1 MNDWQE
7 DLITVEAA
15 GTLDGLF
22 YERVRRTADL
32 TAYRN
37 YNKASRTWVDSSW
50 REVARRVARWR
61 TAIAGEGH
69 EPGERVAIR
78 LRNGLDW
85 VCFDLAALA
94 EGLVSVPL
102 YVEDRPDNIAYILD
116 DAAVKLLLLQNL
128 AQWKKLLPSLQGD
141 ETLQRVLILDTPS
154 EHREKTAA
162 LEGDQRLRFVDD
174 WLPPTAAEMQRR
186 AGDPHGLASIVY
198 TSGTTGRPKGVMLSH
213 YNMLSVAHAAVA
225 SVDCYVGE
233 VFLSFLPL
241 SHSLERTAGY
251 YLPMMAGAIVAHARS
266 VPQLA
271 EDLVQIKPTEMM
283 AVPRIFERVHGRIM
297 EQLEKRPAIARSLFH
312 ATVRI
317 GWRDFLHRQGRAS
330 WSPLLL
336 IYPLLK
342 KLVGDN
348 VTAKLG
354 GNIRYAICGGAALP
368 FRVAKT
374 FIGLGLEILQGY
386 GLTET
391 SPIISVNRPGNND
404 PASVGEPCRGIE
416 ARIGENDELVVKSPG
431 IMLGY
436 WNNHAATAEMI
447 DPDGWLHTGDQARI
461 EGGRIYITGRIKDVL
476 VLSNGEK
483 VPPVDMEA
491 AICLDPLFDQALV
504 VGEARPSLGAVVVL
518 NSDLWFGF
526 AGELGLDPFA
536 RDSLENERLHRKVL
550 SRLQKQLHE
559 FPGYAKIRRVILAL
573 EPWTVEDDLVTP
585 TLKVKRARVLERF
598 ADRIEALY
606 DQ

>member
-1 MNDWQE
+1 MNDLQE

-22 YERVRRTADL
+22 YERVRRTPDL
-32 TAYRN
+32 TAYRS
-37 YNKASRTWVDSSW
+37 YDRASRTWVDSSW

-61 TAIAGEGH
+61 SAVAGEGL
-69 EPGERVAIR
+69 ESGERVAIR

-85 VCFDLAALA
+85 VCFDLAVLA

-102 YVEDRPDNIAYILD
+102 YIEDRPDNIAYILD

-128 AQWKKLLPSLQGD
+128 PQWKKLLPSLQD
-141 ETLQRVLILDTPS
+141 NNTLKRVLILDAPS
-154 EHREKTAA
+154 ADQEKAAA
-162 LEGDQRLRFVDD
+162 LAHDQRLRFVDD
-174 WLPPTAAEMQRR
+174 WLPATAAEMQRSQ
-186 AGDPHGLASIVY
+186 GDPRSLASIVY

-241 SHSLERTAGY
+241 SHTLERTAGY
-251 YLPMMAGAIVAHARS
+251 YLPMMAGAVVAHARS

-271 EDLVQIKPTEMM
+271 EDLVQVKPTAMM

-297 EQLEKRPAIARSLFH
+297 DQLEKQSAIARSLFH
-312 ATVRI
+312 ATVCI
-317 GWRDFLHRQGRAS
+317 GWRDFLRRQGRAS
-330 WSPLLL
+330 WSPVLL

-342 KLVGDN
+342 KLVGDK

-354 GNIRYAICGGAALP
+354 GNIRYAISGGAALP
-368 FRVAKT
+368 FGVART

-404 PASVGEPCRGIE
+404 PASVGEALRGIQ
-416 ARIGENDELVVKSPG
+416 ARIAENDELVVKSPG

-461 EGGRIYITGRIKDVL
+461 EGGRIYITGRIKDIL

-491 AICLDPLFDQALV
+491 AICLDPLFDQVLV
-504 VGEARPSLGAVVVL
+504 VGEGRPSLAAVVVL
-518 NSDLWFGF
+518 NPDLWFGF
-526 AGELGLDPFA
+526 ARDVGLDPFA
-536 RDSLENERLHRKVL
+536 RESLKNEQLQRKVL

-559 FPGYAKIRRVILAL
+559 FPGYAKIRHVILTL
-573 EPWTVEDDLVTP
+573 EPWTVDDDLVTP
-585 TLKVKRARVLERF
+585 TLKVKRARVMERF
-598 ADRIEALY
+598 AERIEALY
-606 DQ
+606 D